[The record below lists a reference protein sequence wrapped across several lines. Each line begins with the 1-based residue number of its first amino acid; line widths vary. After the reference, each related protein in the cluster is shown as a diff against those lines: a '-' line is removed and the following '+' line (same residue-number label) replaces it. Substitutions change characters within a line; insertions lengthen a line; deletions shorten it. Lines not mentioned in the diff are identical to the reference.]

1 MYSWQSGVLR
11 RWFLNYSFFL
21 GVRVHLTEEGEST
34 LPSHLEKTGKLEQLS
49 IQNFVHEFHFTT
61 IWFIY
66 NEIMYIYKCKIYI
79 FQFWLAH
86 RKRKSASYY
95 LISSDIRTIIFSY
108 IQIHS
113 NFSKSGSD
121 IKALRF
127 ILLPSWNHKLLY
139 TTQDFLSILYACYK
153 LW

>member
-1 MYSWQSGVLR
+1 MGLEFTSQK
-11 RWFLNYSFFL
+11 
-21 GVRVHLTEEGEST
+21 RVKST
-34 LPSHLEKTGKLEQLS
+34 LPSHLEKIGKLEQLS

-121 IKALRF
+121 IKALKF
-127 ILLPSWNHKLLY
+127 ILLPSWNHKL
-139 TTQDFLSILYACYK
+139 FFILHKISYQYYMHAINCDSRVCGIK
-153 LW
+153 IQIIS

>member
-1 MYSWQSGVLR
+1 MK
-11 RWFLNYSFFL
+11 
-21 GVRVHLTEEGEST
+21 ST
-34 LPSHLEKTGKLEQLS
+34 LPFYLEMIGKLEQLS

-79 FQFWLAH
+79 FQCWLAH
-86 RKRKSASYY
+86 KKRKSASYY

-121 IKALRF
+121 IKDFKF
-127 ILLPSWNHKLLY
+127 ILLLFQNDKLFFFTPCDIPY
-139 TTQDFLSILYACYK
+139 QHNIRAMYCNNEVCGIKSQMIS
-153 LW
+153 

>member
-1 MYSWQSGVLR
+1 M
-11 RWFLNYSFFL
+11 
-21 GVRVHLTEEGEST
+21 TST
-34 LPSHLEKTGKLEQLS
+34 VPFHLEKIGKLEQLS
-49 IQNFVHEFHFTT
+49 IQNFVHEFHFST
-61 IWFIY
+61 IWFIH

-86 RKRKSASYY
+86 KKRKSASYY

-121 IKALRF
+121 IKGFKF
-127 ILLPSWNHKLLY
+127 ILLLFQNDKLFFFTLCNIPY
-139 TTQDFLSILYACYK
+139 QHNIHAMYCNSGVWGIK
-153 LW
+153 SQMIS